1 MLLKCRRATV
11 PAAAAQPLDTQA
23 KPVARSQAGTEGC
36 FASYETLTPLRSLHC
51 GRAMLLHRC
60 LSGANPELAFVPLQ
74 VLYRGRGMLVFRFL
88 VRMKVLQLVGAFT
101 VAAMLSVVM
110 ASVRVGIFNREGT
123 ISPRR
128 AMSPSKRH
136 IPNMCIPI
144 LAERR
149 GDV

>member
-1 MLLKCRRATV
+1 MFCFLRNPNT
-11 PAAAAQPLDTQA
+11 AAVVALQTGHASAPL
-23 KPVARSQAGTEGC
+23 P
-36 FASYETLTPLRSLHC
+36 
-51 GRAMLLHRC
+51 
-60 LSGANPELAFVPLQ
+60 GANPELAFVPLQ

-88 VRMKVLQLVGAFT
+88 VRMKVFQLVGAFT

-136 IPNMCIPI
+136 IPNQ
-144 LAERR
+144 
-149 GDV
+149 DDHV